1 MIEADIDL
9 DELVEEAAQVTEST
23 GPTQVLLALT
33 ETSDPFERDDNSARK
48 NLEEAI
54 EADLGAIYRHERP
67 GSNPDKNDRAIW
79 IDRISWFLGS
89 MRGMKDVQASDVV
102 LRAMLLISDAFKRYG
117 SLWNAVPQDLYTA
130 NLLNGMSALI
140 ARSRYTIDFEYL
152 KLAKWEHNAILDFL
166 KAYREGDL
174 SAIAISWND
183 MYRAAARHRSVLP
196 RPYLW
201 QAVVCLNAAELGQ
214 EALDSALNKIDVLCI
229 MLATD
234 AMTPSQVANVMQ
246 HSTSKRTCFVLILAI
261 ASKGSEDMPFEEN
274 VIKALAG
281 VFRTAQRDPDVWT
294 RWMQALN
301 RYRSLTARIQPALGA
316 SLVNSSDAIKSTY
329 VYSINLQRVH
339 IRNRESISECF
350 EEFRKHALLD
360 DRQSMWSA
368 SHRRWSEWDF
378 DRKSRLSEIAFCDL
392 DYAII
397 GYYVEC
403 LSDDEIKKELETINE
418 AFIAFQDEWY
428 KDHQTFKDEW
438 CRLLSRYQIAIYA
451 DAVRHD
457 EKPWELQ
464 MQIYFPFVPETD
476 RYAAMTFETQDLIT
490 PVPP

>member
-1 MIEADIDL
+1 MIKADIDL
-9 DELVEEAAQVTEST
+9 DELFVEAAQVTESI
-23 GPTQVLLALT
+23 GPMQVLLALP
-33 ETSDPFERDDNSARK
+33 EMSDPFKRDDDSARK
-48 NLEEAI
+48 VLDEAI
-54 EADLGAIYRHERP
+54 QADLGAIYRHERP
-67 GSNPDKNDRAIW
+67 GRNPDKNDRAIW
-79 IDRISWFLGS
+79 IDRISWLLNS
-89 MRGMKDVQASDVV
+89 MREIKDVQASDDV
-102 LRAMLLISDAFKRYG
+102 LRAMLLTSDAFKRYG
-117 SLWNAVPQDLYTA
+117 SVWNAVPQDLYTA

-140 ARSRYTIDFEYL
+140 ARSRYTIDSEYL
-152 KLAKWEHNAILDFL
+152 KPAISERNAIHDFL

-174 SAIAISWND
+174 SVIAISWD
-183 MYRAAARHRSVLP
+183 EMYSAARHRSVLP

-201 QAVVCLNAAELGQ
+201 QAVVCLNATELGQ
-214 EALDSALNKIDVLCI
+214 EALASALDKIDVLCI

-246 HSTSKRTCFVLILAI
+246 HSTSKCTRFVLIRAI
-261 ASKGSEDMPFEEN
+261 ASKGLENMPSEEN
-274 VIKALAG
+274 VMKDLAG
-281 VFRTAQRDPDVWT
+281 VFRTTQDDPDVWT
-294 RWMQALN
+294 RWMQAFN
-301 RYRSLTARIQPALGA
+301 RCPSLTARIQPALGA

-329 VYSINLQRVH
+329 VYSINLHRIH
-339 IRNRESISECF
+339 SRNREAISKCF

-360 DRQSMWSA
+360 DRKSMWRA
-368 SHRRWSEWDF
+368 SHRRWNEWDF
-378 DRKSRLSEIAFCDL
+378 DRTSRLSEIAFCDL

-403 LSDDEIKKELETINE
+403 LSDYEITEELETINE

-451 DAVRHD
+451 YAVRHD
-457 EKPWELQ
+457 EKPWELL
-464 MQIYFPFVPETD
+464 MQIYFPFDPETD